1 MGEQKK
7 SRKEILLEEIDELNH
22 LIENNRKIGKDS
34 SRLRYELI
42 QLIIELD
49 NMEKDNEYEST

>member
-1 MGEQKK
+1 MNEQKSK
-7 SRKEILLEEIDELNH
+7 KEILLEEINELNH
-22 LIENNRKIGKDS
+22 RIEDHRKIGKNY

-49 NMEKDNEYEST
+49 NLEKDKEYEDS

>member
-49 NMEKDNEYEST
+49 NMEKDNEYKST